1 MHLEARDKMRDLLQ
15 AAVTTVALA
24 GSLPGCAAALAPQQ
38 ADLSSLCSAGARGA
52 RLAGGTAS
60 PVGQTPTDLFCFDL
74 HATFAAREA
83 WGVMELGRVPG
94 PFGVT
99 VTAEGRHVHNLTAW
113 LRGLPDPA
121 DLGPYESYVAWATT
135 PTLDPVIRL
144 GPVGNGRNP
153 LGRISFNKFLI
164 LITAET
170 SADATERE
178 GRLVMRGR
186 SPSSLM
192 EAHDLLAQAPEA
204 LRAPAGMSHDHA
216 GATDGSG
223 WSLPPMY
230 PGLPMLPGIMA
241 LRPRV
246 DAYLPEAPA
255 PEDLPPVRPRQLVRL
270 GDGGTL
276 DLEAGFVRR
285 DVGGRRVVMLAF
297 NGQQPGPLL
306 QVPESAT
313 IFVNFTNRTPLPT
326 AIHWHG
332 IRLDNRFDGVPG
344 VTQDPVQPGETFRYQ
359 IHFPDAGIYWYH
371 PHHREDIQ
379 QELGLYGN
387 LLVDSPRPDYYGPA
401 NQEEVLMLDD
411 LLLGED
417 GIVPFGDSSSNY
429 ALMGRFGNI
438 LLINGEPDYTLRAR
452 RGEVV
457 RFFLTNVSNT
467 RTFNLSFSR
476 ADQADDARS
485 DSAPSADGGARNDLS
500 PPDDLSLPR
509 DFSLPQAPLAGDSPV
524 RTLPVK
530 VVASDV
536 GRFEREVMAESV
548 VISPA
553 ERYVVEVRFDEAGE
567 FVLSNRVQA
576 ISHREGVFFSESRVM
591 GRVVVDPGP
600 TPLDHAHAFATM
612 RENADV
618 TRDIDAYREHF
629 DRPVDHS
636 LDLTLEVE
644 DLPRPVEQSMVYDWA
659 YFNPV
664 EWSGTMPVMNWASDG
679 GQARWILRDPGSG
692 RENMDIR
699 WRFRVGD
706 VVRIRLHN
714 DRNAFHAMQHPL
726 HIHGQ
731 RFLVLSQN
739 GVPNDN
745 LVWKDTV
752 LLPTGSTTDILLELS
767 NPGRWMVH
775 CHIAEHLEA
784 GMKFVFEVEP

>member
-1 MHLEARDKMRDLLQ
+1 MRDLLQ
-15 AAVTTVALA
+15 AALSVVALA
-24 GSLPGCAAALAPQQ
+24 GFLPGCAAALAPQQ
-38 ADLSSLCSAGARGA
+38 SDLSSLCSAGARGA
-52 RLAGGTAS
+52 RLAGGAAS

-74 HATFAAREA
+74 HATAAARDA
-83 WGVMELGRVPG
+83 WGVVELGRVPG

-99 VTAEGRHVHNLTAW
+99 VTAEGNHVSNLTAW
-113 LRGLPDPA
+113 ISGLPDPSQ
-121 DLGPYESYVAWATT
+121 LGPFEAYVAWATT
-135 PTLDPVIRL
+135 PTLDPMIRL

-153 LGRISFNKFLI
+153 LGRVSFNKFLI
-164 LITAET
+164 MVTAEA
-170 SADATERE
+170 SASATERE
-178 GRLVMRGR
+178 GRLVLRGR

-204 LRAPAGMSHDHA
+204 LRAPEGMSHDHA
-216 GATDGSG
+216 GGMDGST

-246 DAYLPEAPA
+246 DGFLPEAPA

-276 DLEAGFVRR
+276 DLEADFVRR
-285 DVGGRRVVMLAF
+285 DIGGRPVVMLAF
-297 NGQQPGPLL
+297 NGQQPGPLI
-306 QVPESAT
+306 QVPENAT

-344 VTQDPVQPGETFRYQ
+344 VTQNPVEPGETFRYQ

-379 QELGLYGN
+379 QEMGLYGN

-401 NQEEVLMLDD
+401 NQEQVLMLDD

-417 GIVPFGDSSSNY
+417 GIVPFGEEASNY

-438 LLINGEPDYTLRAR
+438 LLVNGEPDYALSVR

-467 RTFNLSFSR
+467 RTFNLSFAR
-476 ADQADDARS
+476 ADES
-485 DSAPSADGGARNDLS
+485 SATLDPSGIPTGDPVIPSSAS
-500 PPDDLSLPR
+500 PP
-509 DFSLPQAPLAGDSPV
+509 
-524 RTLPVK
+524 LPVK
-530 VVASDV
+530 VIASDV

-553 ERYVVEVRFDEAGE
+553 ERYVVEVRFDQPGE
-567 FVLSNRVQA
+567 FVLANRVQA
-576 ISHREGVFFSESRVM
+576 ISHREGVFLSESRVM
-591 GRVVVDPGP
+591 GQIVVDPEP
-600 TPLDHAHAFATM
+600 AAVDHAHAFATL

-618 TRDIDAYREHF
+618 AREIDAYREQF

-644 DLPRPVEQSMVYDWA
+644 DLPRAVEQSMLYDWV

-679 GQARWILRDPGSG
+679 GQARWILRESG
-692 RENMDIR
+692 TARENMDIS

-706 VVRIRLHN
+706 VVKIRLHN

-739 GVPNDN
+739 GVANDN

>member
-1 MHLEARDKMRDLLQ
+1 MRHMLRI
-15 AAVTTVALA
+15 AVTALPVALA
-24 GSLPGCAAALAPQQ
+24 CLGPATASGLAAQE
-38 ADLSSLCSAGARGA
+38 ADLTTICSTGARGG
-52 RLAGGTAS
+52 RLAGGAAS
-60 PVGQTPTDLFCFDL
+60 PPGQTPTDLFCFDL
-74 HATFAAREA
+74 HATAAAREA
-83 WGVMELGRVPG
+83 GGVVELGRVPG

-99 VTAEGRHVHNLTAW
+99 VTADGHHVHDVTAW
-113 LRGLPDPA
+113 IRGLPEPGA
-121 DLGPYESYVAWATT
+121 LGPYEAYVAWATT
-135 PTLDPVIRL
+135 PTLDPVVRL
-144 GPVGNGRNP
+144 GPVGNGRNRLGP
-153 LGRISFNKFLI
+153 LSFNKFLI
-164 LITAET
+164 LVTAET
-170 SADATERE
+170 SAGATERT
-178 GRLVMRGR
+178 GRLVLRGR

-192 EAHDLLAQAPEA
+192 EAHDLLAQAPSA
-204 LRAPAGMSHDHA
+204 LRAPASSTHDHTTA
-216 GATDGSG
+216 GDGSG
-223 WSLPPMY
+223 WALPPMY

-246 DAYLPEAPA
+246 DGFLPEAPA
-255 PEDLPPVRPRQLVRL
+255 PESLPPVQPRQLVRL

-276 DLEAGFVRR
+276 DLEAGFARR
-285 DVGGRRVVMLAF
+285 DIGGRPVVMFAF
-297 NGQQPGPLL
+297 NGQHPGPLV
-306 QVPESAT
+306 QVPENAT
-313 IFVNFTNRTPLPT
+313 IFVNFTNHTPLPT

-344 VTQDPVQPGETFRYQ
+344 ITQEPVEPGESFRYR

-401 NQEEVLMLDD
+401 NQEQVLMLDD

-417 GIVPFGDSSSNY
+417 GIVPFGEAASNY

-438 LLINGEPDYTLRAR
+438 LLVNGDPEYTLRAR

-457 RFFLTNVSNT
+457 RFLLTNASNT
-467 RTFNLSFSR
+467 RTFNLSFSP
-476 ADQADDARS
+476 ADAVDDSGADARP
-485 DSAPSADGGARNDLS
+485 A
-500 PPDDLSLPR
+500 
-509 DFSLPQAPLAGDSPV
+509 

-548 VISPA
+548 VIAPA

-567 FVLSNRVQA
+567 FTLANRVQA
-576 ISHREGVFFSESRVM
+576 ISHREGVFLGETRAM
-591 GRVVVDPGP
+591 GRVIVDPEP
-600 TPLDHAHAFATM
+600 APLDHGDAFETL

-618 TRDIDAYREHF
+618 TREIDAYRGHF
-629 DRPVDHS
+629 DRPPDHS
-636 LDLTLEVE
+636 LTLTLEVE
-644 DLPRPVEQSMVYDWA
+644 DLPRPVEQSMLYDWV

-679 GQARWILRDPGSG
+679 GQARWILREPGTG
-692 RENMDIR
+692 RDNMDIR

-706 VVRIRLHN
+706 VVKIRLHN

-784 GMKFVFEVEP
+784 GMKFVFEVDP

>member
-1 MHLEARDKMRDLLQ
+1 M
-15 AAVTTVALA
+15 
-24 GSLPGCAAALAPQQ
+24 AAALLGFLPGTASAGFPQQ
-38 ADLSSLCSAGARGA
+38 ADTSPLCSTDARGA
-52 RLAGGTAS
+52 RGSGGAAS
-60 PVGQTPTDLFCFDL
+60 PAGQTPTDLFCFDL
-74 HATFAAREA
+74 RATAAARGA
-83 WGVMELGRVPG
+83 GGVVELGRVPG

-99 VTAEGRHVHNLTAW
+99 VTAEGHHVHNLTAW
-113 LRGLPDPA
+113 ISGLPEPEA
-121 DLGPYESYVAWATT
+121 LGPYEAYVAWATT
-135 PTLDPVIRL
+135 PTLDPVVPL

-164 LITAET
+164 LITAEA

-178 GRLVMRGR
+178 GRLVLRGR

-192 EAHDLLAQAPEA
+192 EAHDLLAQAPSA
-204 LRAPAGMSHDHA
+204 LRAPAGMTHDHA
-216 GATDGSG
+216 GDGSR
-223 WSLPPMY
+223 WELPPMY

-246 DAYLPEAPA
+246 DALLPGAPD
-255 PEDLPPVRPRQLVRL
+255 PTSLPLARARQLVRL

-276 DLEAGFVRR
+276 DLEADFVRR
-285 DVGGRRVVMLAF
+285 EINGRSLVMLAF
-297 NGQQPGPLL
+297 NGQHPGPLI
-306 QVPESAT
+306 QVPENST
-313 IFVNFTNRTPLPT
+313 IFVNFTNRTPLAT

-332 IRLDNRFDGVPG
+332 IRLENRFDGVPG
-344 VTQDPVQPGETFRYQ
+344 VTQDPVEPGESFRYQ

-387 LLVDSPRPDYYGPA
+387 LLVDSPRPEYYSPV
-401 NQEEVLMLDD
+401 NREQVLMLDD

-417 GIVPFGDSSSNY
+417 GLVPFGETSSNY

-438 LLINGEPDYTLRAR
+438 LLVNGEPGYTLRVE

-467 RTFNLSFSR
+467 RTFNVSFAR
-476 ADQADDARS
+476 ADAGGVYGDVPGSRGSEGGSSRGA
-485 DSAPSADGGARNDLS
+485 APSLPAAFPAPALS
-500 PPDDLSLPR
+500 AS
-509 DFSLPQAPLAGDSPV
+509 A
-524 RTLPVK
+524 LPVK

-536 GRFEREVMAESV
+536 GKFEREVMAESV

-567 FVLSNRVQA
+567 FELANRVQA
-576 ISHREGVFFSESRVM
+576 ISHREGVFFGESRVM
-591 GRVVVDPGP
+591 GKVVVDPAP
-600 TPLDHAHAFATM
+600 VAADYEDAFHTL
-612 RENADV
+612 RENRDV

-629 DRPVDHS
+629 DRPVDLS
-636 LDLTLEVE
+636 LTLTLEVE
-644 DLPRPVEQSMVYDWA
+644 DLPRPVEQSMLYDWV

-679 GQARWILRDPGSG
+679 DQARWILREPGTG

-706 VVRIRLHN
+706 VVRVRLQN

-739 GVPNDN
+739 SVPNDN

-784 GMKFVFEVEP
+784 GMKFVFEVDP

>member
-1 MHLEARDKMRDLLQ
+1 MQAWETMRDLLQ
-15 AAVTTVALA
+15 AAFSVVALA
-24 GSLPGCAAALAPQQ
+24 GFLPGCAAALAPQQ
-38 ADLSSLCSAGARGA
+38 SDLSSLCSAGARGA
-52 RLAGGTAS
+52 RLAGGAAS

-74 HATFAAREA
+74 HATAAARDA
-83 WGVMELGRVPG
+83 WGVVELGRVPG

-99 VTAEGRHVHNLTAW
+99 VTAEGNHVSNLTAW
-113 LRGLPDPA
+113 ISGLPDPSQ
-121 DLGPYESYVAWATT
+121 LGPFEAYVAWATT
-135 PTLDPVIRL
+135 PTLDPMIRL

-153 LGRISFNKFLI
+153 LGRVSFNKFLI
-164 LITAET
+164 MVTAEA
-170 SADATERE
+170 SASATERE
-178 GRLVMRGR
+178 GRLVLRGR

-204 LRAPAGMSHDHA
+204 LRAPEGMSHDHA
-216 GATDGSG
+216 GGMDGST

-246 DAYLPEAPA
+246 DGFLPEAPA

-276 DLEAGFVRR
+276 DLEADFVRR
-285 DVGGRRVVMLAF
+285 DIGGRPVVMLAF
-297 NGQQPGPLL
+297 NGQQPGPLI
-306 QVPESAT
+306 QVPENAT

-344 VTQDPVQPGETFRYQ
+344 VTQDPVEPGETFRYQ

-379 QELGLYGN
+379 QEMGLYGN

-401 NQEEVLMLDD
+401 NQEQVLMLDD

-417 GIVPFGDSSSNY
+417 GIVPFGEEASNY

-438 LLINGEPDYTLRAR
+438 LLVNGEPDYALSVR

-467 RTFNLSFSR
+467 RTFNLSFAR
-476 ADQADDARS
+476 ADES
-485 DSAPSADGGARNDLS
+485 SATLDPSGILTGE
-500 PPDDLSLPR
+500 
-509 DFSLPQAPLAGDSPV
+509 PV
-524 RTLPVK
+524 IPSSASIPLPVK

-536 GRFEREVMAESV
+536 GRFEREVMSESV

-553 ERYVVEVRFDEAGE
+553 ERYVVEVRFDEPGE
-567 FVLSNRVQA
+567 FVLANRVQA
-576 ISHREGVFFSESRVM
+576 ISHREGVFLSESRVM
-591 GRVVVDPGP
+591 GRIVVDPEPGAV
-600 TPLDHAHAFATM
+600 DHAHAFATL

-618 TRDIDAYREHF
+618 AREIDAYREQF

-644 DLPRPVEQSMVYDWA
+644 DLPRAVEQSMLYDWV

-679 GQARWILRDPGSG
+679 GQARWILRESG
-692 RENMDIR
+692 TARENMDIS

-706 VVRIRLHN
+706 VVKIRLHN

-739 GVPNDN
+739 GVANDN

-775 CHIAEHLEA
+775 CHIAEHIEA

>member
-1 MHLEARDKMRDLLQ
+1 MQAWQTMRDPAARGQ
-15 AAVTTVALA
+15 TPPGIRAAVTVVALA
-24 GSLPGCAAALAPQQ
+24 GFLPGCGTEPAPRQS
-38 ADLSSLCSAGARGA
+38 DLSGLCSAGARGA
-52 RLAGGTAS
+52 RLAGGEAS

-74 HATFAAREA
+74 HATAAGQDA
-83 WGVMELGRVPG
+83 SGVVELGRVPG

-99 VTAEGRHVHNLTAW
+99 VTAEGNHVHNLTAW
-113 LRGLPDPA
+113 ITGLPDPGQ
-121 DLGPYESYVAWATT
+121 LGPFEAYVAWATT
-135 PTLDPVIRL
+135 ATLDPVIRL

-153 LGRISFNKFLI
+153 LGHISFNKFLI
-164 LITAET
+164 LITAEA

-178 GRLVMRGR
+178 GRLVLRGR

-204 LRAPAGMSHDHA
+204 LRAPEGMSRDHAAGMD
-216 GATDGSG
+216 GAAWD
-223 WSLPPMY
+223 LPPMY

-246 DAYLPEAPA
+246 DGYLPEAPA
-255 PEDLPPVRPRQLVRL
+255 PEALPPVRPRQLVSL

-285 DVGGRRVVMLAF
+285 DIGGRPVVMLAF
-297 NGQQPGPLL
+297 NGQQPGPLI

-344 VTQDPVQPGETFRYQ
+344 VTQDPVEPGETFRYR

-379 QELGLYGN
+379 QEMGLYGN
-387 LLVDSPRPDYYGPA
+387 LLVDSPRPDYYGPV
-401 NQEEVLMLDD
+401 NREQVLMLDD
-411 LLLGED
+411 LLLGDD
-417 GIVPFGDSSSNY
+417 GIVPFGEDTSNY

-438 LLINGEPDYTLRAR
+438 LLVNGEPEYALSVR

-476 ADQADDARS
+476 TGRDA
-485 DSAPSADGGARNDLS
+485 PG
-500 PPDDLSLPR
+500 
-509 DFSLPQAPLAGDSPV
+509 

-536 GRFEREVMAESV
+536 GRFEREAMAESV

-567 FVLSNRVQA
+567 FALSNRVQA

-591 GRVVVDPGP
+591 GRVVVDPEP
-600 TPLDHAHAFATM
+600 APLDHADAFATL
-612 RENADV
+612 RENTDV

-629 DRPVDHS
+629 DRPVDHA

-644 DLPRPVEQSMVYDWA
+644 ELPRPVEQSMLYDWA

-679 GQARWILRDPGSG
+679 GQARWILREPGTG
-692 RENMDIR
+692 RENMDIS

-752 LLPTGSTTDILLELS
+752 LLPTGTTTDILLELS

-784 GMKFVFEVEP
+784 GMRFVFEVEP

>member
-1 MHLEARDKMRDLLQ
+1 MGDSLR
-15 AAVTTVALA
+15 AAGILVALA
-24 GSLPGCAAALAPQQ
+24 GFVPAGAGALAPQE
-38 ADLSSLCSAGARGA
+38 ADLATVCSSGARGA
-52 RLAGGTAS
+52 RLAGGAAS
-60 PVGQTPTDLFCFDL
+60 PAGQTPTDLFCFDL
-74 HATFAAREA
+74 LATAAGRGA
-83 WGVMELGRVPG
+83 GGIVELGRVPG

-99 VTAEGRHVHNLTAW
+99 VTADGHHVHELTAW
-113 LRGLPDPA
+113 ITGLPEPGA
-121 DLGPYESYVAWATT
+121 LGPYEAYVAWATT
-135 PTLDPVIRL
+135 PTLDPVVRL
-144 GPVGNGRNP
+144 GPVGNGRNR
-153 LGRISFNKFLI
+153 LGRLSFNKFLI
-164 LITAET
+164 LVTAEA
-170 SADATERE
+170 SAGATERE
-178 GRLVMRGR
+178 GRLVLRGR

-192 EAHDLLAQAPEA
+192 EAHDLLAQAPSA
-204 LRAPAGMSHDHA
+204 LRAPEGMAHDHSEGGEHSAGGDHA
-216 GATDGSG
+216 GGGNGSA
-223 WSLPPMY
+223 WAPPPMY

-246 DAYLPEAPA
+246 NAFLPEAPE
-255 PEDLPPVRPRQLVRL
+255 PESLPPVRPRQLVRL

-276 DLEAGFVRR
+276 DLEADFVRR
-285 DVGGRRVVMLAF
+285 DIGGRPVVMLAF
-297 NGQQPGPLL
+297 NGQQPGPLV
-306 QVPESAT
+306 QVPANAT

-344 VTQDPVQPGETFRYQ
+344 VTQDPVQPGESFRYR

-371 PHHREDIQ
+371 PHHREDVQ

-387 LLVDSPRPDYYGPA
+387 LLVDSPDPDYHGPA
-401 NQEEVLMLDD
+401 NREEVLMLDD

-417 GIVPFGDSSSNY
+417 GVVPFGENASNY

-438 LLINGEPDYTLRAR
+438 LLVNGEPEYALRVQ

-457 RFFLTNVSNT
+457 RFLLTNASNT
-467 RTFNLSFSR
+467 RTFNLSFAR
-476 ADQADDARS
+476 AGEADGAPADGAPGDAAPLGDGVRS
-485 DSAPSADGGARNDLS
+485 DLG
-500 PPDDLSLPR
+500 PPGEPV
-509 DFSLPQAPLAGDSPV
+509 AGPIAGV

-553 ERYVVEVRFDEAGE
+553 ERYVVEVRFEEPGE
-567 FVLSNRVQA
+567 FTLANRVQA
-576 ISHREGVFFSESRVM
+576 ISHREGVFFDESRVM
-591 GRVVVDPGP
+591 GRVVVDPEP
-600 TPLDHAHAFATM
+600 TPLDHARAFETL
-612 RENADV
+612 REHADV
-618 TRDIDAYREHF
+618 IRDIDAYREHF
-629 DRPVDHS
+629 DRPVDHA

-644 DLPRPVEQSMVYDWA
+644 DLPRPVEQSMLYDWA

-664 EWSGTMPVMNWASDG
+664 EWSGTMPMMNWASDG
-679 GQARWILRDPGSG
+679 GQARWILREPGTG
-692 RENMDIR
+692 RDNMDIR

-706 VVRIRLHN
+706 VVKVRLHN

>member
-1 MHLEARDKMRDLLQ
+1 MQAWETMRDLLQ
-15 AAVTTVALA
+15 AALSVVALA
-24 GSLPGCAAALAPQQ
+24 GFLPGCAAALAPQQ
-38 ADLSSLCSAGARGA
+38 SDLSSLCSAGARGA
-52 RLAGGTAS
+52 RLAGGAAS

-74 HATFAAREA
+74 HATSRARDA
-83 WGVMELGRVPG
+83 WGVVELGRVPG

-99 VTAEGRHVHNLTAW
+99 VTAEGNHVSNLTAW
-113 LRGLPDPA
+113 ISGLPDPGQ
-121 DLGPYESYVAWATT
+121 LGPFEAYVAWATT

-164 LITAET
+164 MVTAEA
-170 SADATERE
+170 SANATERE
-178 GRLVMRGR
+178 GRLVLRGR

-204 LRAPAGMSHDHA
+204 LRAPEGMSHDHA
-216 GATDGSG
+216 AGTDGSA

-276 DLEAGFVRR
+276 DLEADFVRR
-285 DVGGRRVVMLAF
+285 DIGGRPVVMLAF
-297 NGQQPGPLL
+297 NGQQPGPLV
-306 QVPESAT
+306 QVPENAT

-344 VTQDPVQPGETFRYQ
+344 VTQDPVEPSETFRYQ

-387 LLVDSPRPDYYGPA
+387 MLVDSPRPDYYGPA
-401 NQEEVLMLDD
+401 NQEQVLMLDD

-417 GIVPFGDSSSNY
+417 GIVPFGENASNY

-438 LLINGEPDYTLRAR
+438 LLVNGEPDYALSVR

-467 RTFNLSFSR
+467 RTFNLSFAR
-476 ADQADDARS
+476 ADESSATLDPSGIPTGDPVIPSSA
-485 DSAPSADGGARNDLS
+485 SAP
-500 PPDDLSLPR
+500 
-509 DFSLPQAPLAGDSPV
+509 
-524 RTLPVK
+524 LPVK

-567 FVLSNRVQA
+567 FVLANRVQA
-576 ISHREGVFFSESRVM
+576 ISHREGVFLSESRVM
-591 GRVVVDPGP
+591 GRIVVDPEP
-600 TPLDHAHAFATM
+600 AAVDHSHAFATL
-612 RENADV
+612 RAHADV
-618 TRDIDAYREHF
+618 ARDIDAYREQF

-644 DLPRPVEQSMVYDWA
+644 DLPRAVEQSMLYDWV

-679 GQARWILRDPGSG
+679 GQARWILRESG
-692 RENMDIR
+692 TGRDNMDIS

-706 VVRIRLHN
+706 VVKIRLHN